1 MCPKI
6 IHYNY
11 TDCIDE
17 LIDGSAFVELSEAD
31 VRSNGQVKRII
42 RLVNSMTSDKVSLL

>member
-17 LIDGSAFVELSEAD
+17 LIDGSAFVELDVPSEK
-31 VRSNGQVKRII
+31 N
-42 RLVNSMTSDKVSLL
+42 NSS